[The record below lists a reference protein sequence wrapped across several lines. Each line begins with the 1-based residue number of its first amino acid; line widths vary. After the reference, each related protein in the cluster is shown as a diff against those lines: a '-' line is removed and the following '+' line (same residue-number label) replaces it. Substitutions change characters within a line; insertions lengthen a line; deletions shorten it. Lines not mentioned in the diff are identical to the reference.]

1 MQKNPRGVWFMLE
14 RVIRVAI
21 VVVLAGCFALLVR
34 GSILRG
40 DMQEV
45 QSNASKICL
54 SCMGLN

>member
-1 MQKNPRGVWFMLE
+1 MLE
-14 RVIRVAI
+14 KIIRVVMVI
-21 VVVLAGCFALLVR
+21 ILAACFSLLIR
-34 GSILRG
+34 GSVLRG